1 MVFGLRYVWM
11 GYLLALSSEGTH
23 TSEAK
28 FEITEISTL
37 WKRVK
42 NLKENL
48 ILTHLIF
55 STFLILYDKLSLSF
69 LKHDL

>member
-28 FEITEISTL
+28 FEIT
-37 WKRVK
+37 KRCPHCGK
-42 NLKENL
+42 ELK
-48 ILTHLIF
+48 I
-55 STFLILYDKLSLSF
+55 
-69 LKHDL
+69 